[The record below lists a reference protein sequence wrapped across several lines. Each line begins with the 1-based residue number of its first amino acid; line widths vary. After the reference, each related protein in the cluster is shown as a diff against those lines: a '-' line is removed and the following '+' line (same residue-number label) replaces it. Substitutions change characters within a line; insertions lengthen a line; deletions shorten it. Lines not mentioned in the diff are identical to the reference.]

1 MAIQHVDV
9 IEGHVEGGHH
19 GIRNAQVNC
28 KADNS
33 VRAWDG
39 IAMIRLCKLT
49 LILCVCQEQD
59 YLLWDVKS
67 LD

>member
-39 IAMIRLCKLT
+39 IAMIRLCSKLT
-49 LILCVCQEQD
+49 L
-59 YLLWDVKS
+59 
-67 LD
+67 